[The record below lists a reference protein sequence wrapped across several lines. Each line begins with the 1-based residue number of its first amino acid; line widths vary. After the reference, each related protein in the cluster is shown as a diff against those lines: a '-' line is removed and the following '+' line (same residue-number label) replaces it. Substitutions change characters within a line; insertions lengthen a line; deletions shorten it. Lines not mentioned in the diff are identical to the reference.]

1 MVLSMEE
8 CQTLDI
14 LYQRCVGLDGSE
26 YQRWVRLDGSE
37 YGGMSNSRHTISK
50 VCWSR
55 WMVPSMEVSPVSFD
69 SE

>member
-50 VCWSR
+50 VCWS
-55 WMVPSMEVSPVSFD
+55 
-69 SE
+69 